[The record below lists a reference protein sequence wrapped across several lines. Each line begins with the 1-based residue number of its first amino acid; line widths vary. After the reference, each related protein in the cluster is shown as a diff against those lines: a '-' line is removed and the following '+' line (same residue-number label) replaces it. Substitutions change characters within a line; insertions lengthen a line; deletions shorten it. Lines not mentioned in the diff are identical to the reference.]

1 MEVRINWI
9 PFHCNCQRA
18 NKLPIKLNPLK
29 DNVNEK
35 KGFALSKFAGLA
47 SQWAVALVALIF
59 LGKYMDQKQWIA
71 IKMPLF
77 IWLLPFAFIVIS
89 LVDIVKET
97 NTKAG
102 NKNNN
107 QL

>member
-1 MEVRINWI
+1 
-9 PFHCNCQRA
+9 
-18 NKLPIKLNPLK
+18 LK

-35 KGFALSKFAGLA
+35 RGIALSKFAGLA

-59 LGKYMDQKQWIA
+59 LGKYLDQKKWIA

-89 LVDIVKET
+89 LIDIVKET
-97 NTKAG
+97 SIKKG
-102 NKNNN
+102 EKNNSN
-107 QL
+107 